1 MPNKFVRNNSLEDE
15 DSIDRSIYKEKSI
28 KKTVT
33 FINIVNIIKV
43 ESYKKYNKRK
53 Y

>member
-1 MPNKFVRNNSLEDE
+1 MPNKFLKNYSFVDE
-15 DSIDRSIYKEKSI
+15 ESIDTKEVCI

-33 FINIVNIIKV
+33 FINVVHIIKV

-53 Y
+53 

>member
-1 MPNKFVRNNSLEDE
+1 MPNKFLRNNSLDEE
-15 DSIDRSIYKEKSI
+15 DSIDNIYKEKSI

-53 Y
+53 